1 MDDHLAINQETESAM
16 KISREEEKTLITK
29 SLAGDEF
36 AFAQLT
42 LTLRE
47 KVFWRAL
54 KAVGDR
60 DEAEDIAQETFVRA
74 FLRLETFRG
83 ESRFSSW
90 LFMVCSNCI
99 RMHLRTKR
107 RKGALSLDDH
117 IFEYEASRD
126 RRDEVC
132 PEVVVQH
139 SELFEAIDDAMSK
152 LPVQYGSILK
162 LWVYEGLDLKEIRD
176 RSGLSIAAIK
186 SRIHRARAWVKNE
199 IEGRFGP
206 GQLLAA

>member
-1 MDDHLAINQETESAM
+1 M
-16 KISREEEKTLITK
+16 
-29 SLAGDEF
+29 
-36 AFAQLT
+36 
-42 LTLRE
+42 RE
-47 KVFWRAL
+47 KVFWRTL

-107 RKGALSLDDH
+107 RKALSVWMITFL
-117 IFEYEASRD
+117 SM
-126 RRDEVC
+126 RRVVTDVDEIC

-152 LPVQYGSILK
+152 LPVQYGSILQ

-199 IEGRFGP
+199 IEGRFGS